1 MITGII
7 ILSLIVLTLGFVTI
21 NLLNKLERYEDF
33 VGSELIKNEALL
45 SALREIDNREMFEK
59 DDEVGSVFYQ
69 IKDTIE
75 KYKQFN

>member
-1 MITGII
+1 MITII

-21 NLLNKLERYEDF
+21 NLLKKLEKYEDF
-33 VGSELIKNEALL
+33 IGSELLKNEALL
-45 SALREIDNREMFEK
+45 NALREIDNREMFEK

-75 KYKQFN
+75 KYKNFN

>member
-1 MITGII
+1 MITIV

-21 NLLNKLERYEDF
+21 NLLKKLEKYEDF
-33 VGSELIKNEALL
+33 IGSELLKNEALL
-45 SALREIDNREMFEK
+45 NALREIDNREMFEK

-75 KYKQFN
+75 KYKNFN

>member
-1 MITGII
+1 MITIV

-21 NLLNKLERYEDF
+21 NLLKKLEKYEDF
-33 VGSELIKNEALL
+33 VGSELLKNEALL
-45 SALREIDNREMFEK
+45 NALREIDNREMFEK

-75 KYKQFN
+75 KYKNFN

>member
-1 MITGII
+1 MITIV

-21 NLLNKLERYEDF
+21 NLLKKLEKYEDF
-33 VGSELIKNEALL
+33 VGSELLKNEALL
-45 SALREIDNREMFEK
+45 NALREIDNREMFEK

>member
-1 MITGII
+1 MITIV

-21 NLLNKLERYEDF
+21 NLLKKLEKYEDF
-33 VGSELIKNEALL
+33 VSSELLKNEALVN
-45 SALREIDNREMFEK
+45 ALREIDNREMFEK

-75 KYKQFN
+75 KYKNFN